1 MTEQQ
6 ALWSVDETTSI
17 RSYTLGNF
25 RTIPQI
31 QQISEETQFET
42 VSQLIASSVSLQMAL
57 AVLVVGLIIIVTVY
71 RKFSSW
77 IQTQKFSYTRPHI
90 SRFVRTAM
98 LAFFAIGLVSSVNA
112 YIQAFELFDE
122 QDVTLTDELSP
133 SQTFAKILNTIN
145 ILVIGYTI
153 SHLIPIALNKREKT
167 ILERED
173 FESWKELKGFKDDN
187 GDLFHKIFKWVPP
200 KILPEDLT
208 KEEFEKNL
216 QTKEGLN
223 FLENYRTSKNVALG
237 SYEKLVTDPFEEW
250 KKAERK
256 KYEKYFDD
264 CISGNNQMGRKL
276 VPGTKPQE
284 IYPIDIWREVKR
296 QREYEPIIPAS
307 KPSGHAK
314 LQKERVPKSAKQ
326 ILPIGIFVATVI
338 GVVGWW
344 GVDLFILATAT
355 GGMALGVGLALKE
368 TMENYFA
375 YILIRKDKIFAEGDR
390 VQLES
395 GYNGLVHRIT
405 PRVTYVRH
413 GLNESL
419 AIIPTRQLVSAE
431 IINFTKEIKL
441 VPAIVY
447 VGVSYLNDPK
457 QVSAILVKVGKR
469 ALIEVK
475 DSAGHHIAR
484 QVRCPYLDENKP
496 SCGCDKDL
504 HVDITQPTVRFNKFN
519 DSALDFLVLVYVRDY
534 GSQFKMKSDM
544 RVIMYEE
551 FKKYDIRVPW
561 PIRTVYQGDEKR
573 EAQEIAEREDKRK
586 QVVDEFGIGDVAS
599 AEED

>member
-1 MTEQQ
+1 MVEE
-6 ALWSVDETTSI
+6 L
-17 RSYTLGNF
+17 
-25 RTIPQI
+25 
-31 QQISEETQFET
+31 SEFSAGQFET

-57 AVLVVGLIIIVTVY
+57 VVLVVGLIIIVTVY

-256 KYEKYFDD
+256 KYEKY
-264 CISGNNQMGRKL
+264 CIDFLTILLDNIFKYGIIDTNTEKDVKYILNKYIFLIGSTGNNHL
-276 VPGTKPQE
+276 IA
-284 IYPIDIWREVKR
+284 IYICFSNT
-296 QREYEPIIPAS
+296 A
-307 KPSGHAK
+307 ANCFT
-314 LQKERVPKSAKQ
+314 
-326 ILPIGIFVATVI
+326 GIC
-338 GVVGWW
+338 W
-344 GVDLFILATAT
+344 GVT
-355 GGMALGVGLALKE
+355 
-368 TMENYFA
+368 
-375 YILIRKDKIFAEGDR
+375 
-390 VQLES
+390 
-395 GYNGLVHRIT
+395 
-405 PRVTYVRH
+405 
-413 GLNESL
+413 
-419 AIIPTRQLVSAE
+419 
-431 IINFTKEIKL
+431 
-441 VPAIVY
+441 
-447 VGVSYLNDPK
+447 
-457 QVSAILVKVGKR
+457 
-469 ALIEVK
+469 
-475 DSAGHHIAR
+475 
-484 QVRCPYLDENKP
+484 
-496 SCGCDKDL
+496 
-504 HVDITQPTVRFNKFN
+504 
-519 DSALDFLVLVYVRDY
+519 
-534 GSQFKMKSDM
+534 
-544 RVIMYEE
+544 
-551 FKKYDIRVPW
+551 
-561 PIRTVYQGDEKR
+561 
-573 EAQEIAEREDKRK
+573 
-586 QVVDEFGIGDVAS
+586 
-599 AEED
+599 

>member
-1 MTEQQ
+1 MVEE
-6 ALWSVDETTSI
+6 L
-17 RSYTLGNF
+17 
-25 RTIPQI
+25 
-31 QQISEETQFET
+31 SEFSAGQFET
-42 VSQLIASSVSLQMAL
+42 VSQLLASSVSLQMAL

-90 SRFVRTAM
+90 SRFARTAM

-122 QDVTLTDELSP
+122 QAVTLTDELSP

-216 QTKEGLN
+216 QTKEGVN
-223 FLENYRTSKNVALG
+223 FLENYRTSKDVAIG
-237 SYEKLVTDPFEEW
+237 SYEKLISDPFEEW
-250 KKAERK
+250 KKAVRK
-256 KYEKYFDD
+256 KYEQYFDD
-264 CISGNNQMGRKL
+264 CVSGNNQTGRKL

-326 ILPIGIFVATVI
+326 IIPIGIFVGTVI

-375 YILIRKDKIFAEGDR
+375 YILIRKDKIFTEGDR

-395 GYNGLVHRIT
+395 GYNGYVHRIT

-419 AIIPTRQLVSAE
+419 AIIPTRQLVTAE
-431 IINFTKEIKL
+431 IINYTKEIKL
-441 VPAIVY
+441 VPAIVD

-457 QVSAILVKVGKR
+457 QVAAILVKVGKR

-475 DSAGHHIAR
+475 DSNGHHVAR
-484 QVRCPYLDENKP
+484 QTRCPYLDQNKP
-496 SCGCDKDL
+496 SCGCDKDI
-504 HVDITQPTVRFNKFN
+504 HVDIAQPTVRFNKFN
-519 DSALDFLVLVYVRDY
+519 DSSLDFAIIVYVRNY

-551 FKKYDIRVPW
+551 FKKYDIRIPW

-573 EAQEIAEREDKRK
+573 EAQEIAEYESKRK
-586 QVVDEFGIGDVAS
+586 QVVDEFGIGDLARG
-599 AEED
+599 EGD

>member
-1 MTEQQ
+1 MVEE
-6 ALWSVDETTSI
+6 L
-17 RSYTLGNF
+17 
-25 RTIPQI
+25 
-31 QQISEETQFET
+31 SEFSAGQFET
-42 VSQLIASSVSLQMAL
+42 VSQLLASSVSLQMAL

-90 SRFVRTAM
+90 SRFARTAM
-98 LAFFAIGLVSSVNA
+98 LAFFAIVLVSSVNA

-122 QDVTLTDELSP
+122 QAITLTDELSP

-145 ILVIGYTI
+145 VLVIGYTI

-173 FESWKELKGFKDDN
+173 FESWKELKGFKDDD
-187 GDLFHKIFKWVPP
+187 GDLFHKIFKWIPP

-223 FLENYRTSKNVALG
+223 FLENYRTSKDVAIG
-237 SYEKLVTDPFEEW
+237 SYEKLVSNPFEEW

-256 KYEKYFDD
+256 KYEKYFND
-264 CISGNNQMGRKL
+264 CISGNNQTGRKL

-284 IYPIDIWREVKR
+284 IYPIDVWREVKR
-296 QREYEPIIPAS
+296 QQEYEPLIPAS
-307 KPSGHAK
+307 KPSGNAE

-326 ILPIGIFVATVI
+326 IIPIGIFVATVI

-355 GGMALGVGLALKE
+355 GGMALGIGLALKE

-413 GLNESL
+413 GLNESF

-431 IINFTKEIKL
+431 IINYTKEIKL
-441 VPAIVY
+441 VPAIID

-457 QVSAILVKVGKR
+457 QVAAILVKIGKR

-475 DSAGHHIAR
+475 DSNEHHIAR
-484 QVRCPYLDENKP
+484 QIRCPYLDQNKP
-496 SCGCDKDL
+496 SCGCDKDI
-504 HVDITQPTVRFNKFN
+504 HVDISQPTVRFNKFN
-519 DSALDFLVLVYVRDY
+519 DSALDFDVIVYVRDY

-573 EAQEIAEREDKRK
+573 EAQEIAEHEDKRK

>member
-1 MTEQQ
+1 MVEE
-6 ALWSVDETTSI
+6 L
-17 RSYTLGNF
+17 
-25 RTIPQI
+25 
-31 QQISEETQFET
+31 SEFSAGEFET
-42 VSQLIASSVSLQMAL
+42 VSELLASDPDLQLLM
-57 AVLVVGLIIIVTVY
+57 VLLGVGLAILATGY
-71 RKFSSW
+71 RSFGKW
-77 IQTQKFSYTRPHI
+77 MYGKKFSYTRPHVA
-90 SRFVRTAM
+90 RFVQSAM
-98 LAFFAIGLVSSVNA
+98 LAFFAIGLVTSINVFVQVVETDAHNLSSVEA
-112 YIQAFELFDE
+112 LE
-122 QDVTLTDELSP
+122 
-133 SQTFAKILNTIN
+133 TFAKILNTIN
-145 ILVIGYTI
+145 ILVVGFTV
-153 SHLIPIALNKREKT
+153 SHLIPIGLNKAEKT
-167 ILERED
+167 KLEAED
-173 FESWKELKGFKDDN
+173 FENWKDVKGFKDDKD
-187 GDLFHKIFKWVPP
+187 GLFHKIFKWIPP
-200 KILPEDLT
+200 KTPPEDLT

-216 QTKEGLN
+216 QTKDGLN
-223 FLENYRTSKNVALG
+223 FLENYRTSKGVTIG
-237 SYEKLVTDPFEEW
+237 SYEKMGKDPLEEW

-256 KYEKYFDD
+256 KYEKYLND
-264 CISGNNQMGRKL
+264 CLSGNNETGRKL
-276 VPGTKPQE
+276 TLGAKPQE
-284 IYPIDIWREVKR
+284 IYPIDLWREEKR
-296 QREYEPIIPAS
+296 QRGYDPIIPAS
-307 KPSGHAK
+307 KPAGHAE
-314 LQKERVPKSAKQ
+314 LQEERVPKSAKQ

-344 GVDLFILATAT
+344 GVDLFVLATAT
-355 GGMALGVGLALKE
+355 GGMALGIGLALKE

-375 YILIRKDKIFAEGDR
+375 YILIRKDKIFVEGDR

-419 AIIPTRQLVSAE
+419 AIIPTRQLVTAE

-469 ALIEVK
+469 ALVEVK
-475 DSAGHHIAR
+475 DSKGNHIAR

-534 GSQFKMKSDM
+534 GSQFKMKSDL

-551 FKKYDIRVPW
+551 FKKYDIRIPW
-561 PIRTVYQGDEKR
+561 PIKTVYQGDEKR
-573 EAQEIAEREDKRK
+573 EADEIAEHEDKRK

-599 AEED
+599 AEEE

>member
-1 MTEQQ
+1 MVEE
-6 ALWSVDETTSI
+6 L
-17 RSYTLGNF
+17 
-25 RTIPQI
+25 
-31 QQISEETQFET
+31 SEFSAGQFET
-42 VSQLIASSVSLQMAL
+42 VSQLITSSVSLQMAL

-122 QDVTLTDELSP
+122 QDITLTDELSP

-173 FESWKELKGFKDDN
+173 FESWKELKGFKDDD

-237 SYEKLVTDPFEEW
+237 SYEKLVSDPFEEW
-250 KKAERK
+250 KKAVRK
-256 KYEKYFDD
+256 KYEQYFDD
-264 CISGNNQMGRKL
+264 CVSGNNQTGRKL

-326 ILPIGIFVATVI
+326 IIPIGIFVGTVI

-457 QVSAILVKVGKR
+457 QVAAILVKIGKR

-504 HVDITQPTVRFNKFN
+504 HVDISQPTVRFNKFN

-573 EAQEIAEREDKRK
+573 EAQEIAEHESKRK
-586 QVVDEFGIGDVAS
+586 QVTDEYGIGDLAHGG
-599 AEED
+599 ED

>member
-1 MTEQQ
+1 MVEE
-6 ALWSVDETTSI
+6 L
-17 RSYTLGNF
+17 
-25 RTIPQI
+25 
-31 QQISEETQFET
+31 SEFSAGQFET

-57 AVLVVGLIIIVTVY
+57 AVLVIGLIIIVTVY

-122 QDVTLTDELSP
+122 QDITLTDELSP

-326 ILPIGIFVATVI
+326 IIPIGIFVGTVI

-457 QVSAILVKVGKR
+457 QVAAILVKIGKR

-484 QVRCPYLDENKP
+484 QIRCPYLDQNKP
-496 SCGCDKDL
+496 SCGCDKDI
-504 HVDITQPTVRFNKFN
+504 HVDISQPTVRFNKFN

-573 EAQEIAEREDKRK
+573 EAQEIAEHESKRK
-586 QVVDEFGIGDVAS
+586 QVTDEYGIGDLAHGG
-599 AEED
+599 ED

>member
-1 MTEQQ
+1 MVEE
-6 ALWSVDETTSI
+6 L
-17 RSYTLGNF
+17 
-25 RTIPQI
+25 
-31 QQISEETQFET
+31 SEFSAGQFET

-57 AVLVVGLIIIVTVY
+57 VVLVVGLIIIVTVY

-98 LAFFAIGLVSSVNA
+98 LAFFAIALVSSVNA

-122 QDVTLTDELSP
+122 QDITLTDELSP

-173 FESWKELKGFKDDN
+173 FESWKELKGFKDDDD
-187 GDLFHKIFKWVPP
+187 DLFHKIFKWVPP

-216 QTKEGLN
+216 QTKEGVN
-223 FLENYRTSKNVALG
+223 FLENYRTGKGISIG
-237 SYEKLVTDPFEEW
+237 SYEKLVSDPFEEW

-256 KYEKYFDD
+256 KYEKYFND
-264 CISGNNQMGRKL
+264 CISGNNQTGRKL

-284 IYPIDIWREVKR
+284 IYPIDVWREVKR
-296 QREYEPIIPAS
+296 QQEYEPLIPAS
-307 KPSGHAK
+307 KPSGHAE

-326 ILPIGIFVATVI
+326 IIPIGIFVGTVI

-419 AIIPTRQLVSAE
+419 AIIPTRQLVTAE
-431 IINFTKEIKL
+431 IINYTKEIKL
-441 VPAIVY
+441 VPAIVD

-457 QVSAILVKVGKR
+457 QVAAILVKVGKR

-475 DSAGHHIAR
+475 DSNGHHVAR
-484 QVRCPYLDENKP
+484 QTRCPYLDQNKP
-496 SCGCDKDL
+496 SCGCDKDI
-504 HVDITQPTVRFNKFN
+504 HVDIAQPTVRFNKFN
-519 DSALDFLVLVYVRDY
+519 DSSLDFAIIVYVRDY

-551 FKKYDIRVPW
+551 FKKYDIRIPW

-573 EAQEIAEREDKRK
+573 EEQEIAEYESKRK
-586 QVVDEFGIGDVAS
+586 QVVDEFGIGDLARG
-599 AEED
+599 EGD

>member
-1 MTEQQ
+1 MVEE
-6 ALWSVDETTSI
+6 L
-17 RSYTLGNF
+17 
-25 RTIPQI
+25 
-31 QQISEETQFET
+31 SEFSAGEFET
-42 VSQLIASSVSLQMAL
+42 VSQLLSSSVSLQMAL
-57 AVLVVGLIIIVTVY
+57 AVLVIGLIIIVTVY

-122 QDVTLTDELSP
+122 QDITLTDELSP

-173 FESWKELKGFKDDN
+173 FESWKKLKGFKDDD
-187 GDLFHKIFKWVPP
+187 GDLFHKIFKWIPP
-200 KILPEDLT
+200 KMLPEDLS

-223 FLENYRTSKNVALG
+223 FLENYRTSKDVALG
-237 SYEKLVTDPFEEW
+237 SYEKLVTDPLEEW
-250 KKAERK
+250 KKAVRK
-256 KYEKYFDD
+256 KYEQYFDD
-264 CISGNNQMGRKL
+264 CVSGNNQTGRKL

-326 ILPIGIFVATVI
+326 IIPIGIFVGTVI

-431 IINFTKEIKL
+431 IINYTKEIKL
-441 VPAIVY
+441 VPAIVD

-457 QVSAILVKVGKR
+457 QVAAILVKVGKR

-475 DSAGHHIAR
+475 DSNGHHVAR
-484 QVRCPYLDENKP
+484 QTRCPYLDQNKP
-496 SCGCDKDL
+496 SCGCDKDI
-504 HVDITQPTVRFNKFN
+504 HVDIAQPTVRFNKFN
-519 DSALDFLVLVYVRDY
+519 DSSLDFAIIVYVRDY

-551 FKKYDIRVPW
+551 FKRYDIRIPW

-573 EAQEIAEREDKRK
+573 EASEIAEHESKRK
-586 QVVDEFGIGDVAS
+586 QVIDEFGIGDLARG
-599 AEED
+599 EGD

>member
-1 MTEQQ
+1 MVEE
-6 ALWSVDETTSI
+6 L
-17 RSYTLGNF
+17 
-25 RTIPQI
+25 
-31 QQISEETQFET
+31 SEFSAGQFET

-57 AVLVVGLIIIVTVY
+57 VVLVVGLIIIVTVY

-173 FESWKELKGFKDDN
+173 FESWKILKGFKDDD
-187 GDLFHKIFKWVPP
+187 GDLFHKIFKWIPP

-256 KYEKYFDD
+256 KYEKYFND

-314 LQKERVPKSAKQ
+314 RQKERVPKSAKQ
-326 ILPIGIFVATVI
+326 IIPIGIFVGTVI

-375 YILIRKDKIFAEGDR
+375 YILIRKDKIFVEGDR

-504 HVDITQPTVRFNKFN
+504 HVDISQPTVRFNKFN

>member
-1 MTEQQ
+1 MVEE
-6 ALWSVDETTSI
+6 L
-17 RSYTLGNF
+17 
-25 RTIPQI
+25 
-31 QQISEETQFET
+31 SEFSAGQFET

-57 AVLVVGLIIIVTVY
+57 AVLVIGLIIIVTVY

-90 SRFVRTAM
+90 SRFIRTAM

-122 QDVTLTDELSP
+122 QAVTLTDELSP

-173 FESWKELKGFKDDN
+173 FESWKELKGFKDDD

-223 FLENYRTSKNVALG
+223 FLENYRTSKDVALG
-237 SYEKLVTDPFEEW
+237 SYEKLVTDPLEEW
-250 KKAERK
+250 KKAVRK
-256 KYEKYFDD
+256 KYEQYFDD
-264 CISGNNQMGRKL
+264 CVSGNNQTGRKL

-326 ILPIGIFVATVI
+326 IIPIGIFVGTVI

-375 YILIRKDKIFAEGDR
+375 YILIRKDKIFTEGDR

-395 GYNGLVHRIT
+395 GYNGYVHRIT

-419 AIIPTRQLVSAE
+419 AIIPTRQLVTAE
-431 IINFTKEIKL
+431 IINYTKEIKL
-441 VPAIVY
+441 VPAIVD

-475 DSAGHHIAR
+475 DSNGHHVAR
-484 QVRCPYLDENKP
+484 QTRCPYLDQNKP
-496 SCGCDKDL
+496 SCGCDKDI
-504 HVDITQPTVRFNKFN
+504 HVNIAQPTVRFNKFN
-519 DSALDFLVLVYVRDY
+519 DSSLDFAVIVYVRNY

-551 FKKYDIRVPW
+551 FKKYDIRIPW

-573 EAQEIAEREDKRK
+573 EAQEIAEHESKRQ
-586 QVVDEFGIGDVAS
+586 QVTDEYGIGDLAHGG
-599 AEED
+599 ED

>member
-1 MTEQQ
+1 MVEE
-6 ALWSVDETTSI
+6 L
-17 RSYTLGNF
+17 
-25 RTIPQI
+25 
-31 QQISEETQFET
+31 SEFSAGQFET

-57 AVLVVGLIIIVTVY
+57 AVLVIGLIIIVTVY

-122 QDVTLTDELSP
+122 QAVTLTDELSP

-173 FESWKELKGFKDDN
+173 FESWKELKGFKDDD

-200 KILPEDLT
+200 KMLPEDLT

-223 FLENYRTSKNVALG
+223 FLENYRTSKDVALG

-250 KKAERK
+250 KKAVRK
-256 KYEKYFDD
+256 KYEQYFDD
-264 CISGNNQMGRKL
+264 CVSGNNQTGRKL

-326 ILPIGIFVATVI
+326 IIPIGIFVGTVI

-355 GGMALGVGLALKE
+355 GGMALGIGLALKE

-457 QVSAILVKVGKR
+457 QVAAILVKIGKR

-475 DSAGHHIAR
+475 DSAGHHLAR
-484 QVRCPYLDENKP
+484 QIRCPYLDQNKP
-496 SCGCDKDL
+496 SCGCDKDI
-504 HVDITQPTVRFNKFN
+504 HVDISQPTVRFNKFN
-519 DSALDFLVLVYVRDY
+519 DSALDFLLVVYVRDY

-551 FKKYDIRVPW
+551 FKKYDIRIPW

-573 EAQEIAEREDKRK
+573 EAQEIAEHESKRK
-586 QVVDEFGIGDVAS
+586 QVTDEYGIGDLAHGG
-599 AEED
+599 ED